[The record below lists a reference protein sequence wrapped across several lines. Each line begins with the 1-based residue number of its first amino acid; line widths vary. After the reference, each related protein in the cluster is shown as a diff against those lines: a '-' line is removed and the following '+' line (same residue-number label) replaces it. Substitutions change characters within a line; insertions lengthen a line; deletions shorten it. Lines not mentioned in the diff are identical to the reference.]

1 MCYIPQNWGPTL
13 PILCSDTNLD
23 ILCGMWTNDSF
34 QLVRKCTT
42 ATWYL
47 HVREKGS
54 QATKSEKGTND
65 ERKNFFSG
73 LLQAWDKEKNCQML
87 DLRILGSDAKPWSQ
101 RHSTVN

>member
-13 PILCSDTNLD
+13 PILRSDTNLD

-65 ERKNFFSG
+65 KRKIFFLPCYKLG
-73 LLQAWDKEKNCQML
+73 TKKKNCQIL
-87 DLRILGSDAKPWSQ
+87 DLRILGSDA
-101 RHSTVN
+101 